1 MQDGCLRR
9 YPALCGSDD
18 RIQACMA
25 ELGVP
30 LTKHPGFHQY
40 EAAPDLHV
48 QVVAAMIED

>member
-1 MQDGCLRR
+1 MQDGYLRR
-9 YPALCGSDD
+9 YPALCGSGD

-40 EAAPDLHV
+40 EAAPDLRV